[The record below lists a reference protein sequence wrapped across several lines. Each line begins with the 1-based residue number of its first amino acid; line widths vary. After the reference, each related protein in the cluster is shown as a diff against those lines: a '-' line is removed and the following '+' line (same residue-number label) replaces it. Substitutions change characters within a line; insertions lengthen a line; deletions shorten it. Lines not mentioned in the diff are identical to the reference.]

1 MIFRACLIFQ
11 GSERHT
17 TNATM
22 NGDKTSAQCHDSE
35 GTQTTEV
42 SQLNPEPRSQR
53 GGWRGGGGGV
63 RILKVAATPLSGW
76 FLSIQIFGA
85 PSPLSPIFFSELPFQ
100 VSNNFRSPP
109 RYLHP
114 PPLVI
119 LNELSLIHNFRSLFS
134 PYPGRSVPGPSSS
147 ARNNFYRPPP
157 PKKPKKTDFFS
168 VERNLDAWLLS
179 CSVKTSYHCASRCR

>member
-1 MIFRACLIFQ
+1 M
-11 GSERHT
+11 
-17 TNATM
+17 
-22 NGDKTSAQCHDSE
+22 K
-35 GTQTTEV
+35 
-42 SQLNPEPRSQR
+42 
-53 GGWRGGGGGV
+53 GWGGGV

-157 PKKPKKTDFFS
+157 PKKPKKTDFFQLKETWTHDFFRVAS
-168 VERNLDAWLLS
+168 KPATIVPAGADNISLQNTGLGRRKFFFFRAEHHCIS
-179 CSVKTSYHCASRCR
+179 C